1 MTSQPIRERPAC
13 ADAVR
18 ATLPHL
24 TEDTRKRICRLA
36 EAESY
41 ESFQNAVVD
50 ACVLADK
57 AGCLDEFLL
66 HAEAFAPHPATV
78 VAAYRNDPETVAADV
93 ASWFHGVINYLARS
107 QASETHPVIRPFQ
120 GRPWTHLPP

>member
-24 TEDTRKRICRLA
+24 TENTRKRICRLA
-36 EAESY
+36 EPY

-50 ACVLADK
+50 ACVLADN
-57 AGCLDEFLL
+57 AGCLDEFLR
-66 HAEAFAPHPATV
+66 HAEVFAPHPATT
-78 VAAYRNDPETVAADV
+78 VAAYRKDPKTVASDLSA
-93 ASWFHGVINYLARS
+93 WFHGVINYLARS
-107 QASETHPVIRPFQ
+107 QVSETQPIIRPLR